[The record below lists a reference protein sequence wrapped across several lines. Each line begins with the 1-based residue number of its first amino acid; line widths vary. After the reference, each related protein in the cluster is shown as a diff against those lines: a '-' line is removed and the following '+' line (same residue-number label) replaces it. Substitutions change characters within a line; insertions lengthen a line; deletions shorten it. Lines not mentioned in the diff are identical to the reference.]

1 MNKNDQ
7 TIGFKELLTTTRVI
21 DSKNRQCKLGK
32 CIDYELEDLMQ
43 AINEYNKG
51 GKLTI
56 EIQIGVEER
65 NELSIQSTVKTSKP
79 KGKIPKNPYYR
90 DQKGNL
96 YMDDPNQL
104 KIFSTPKVTS
114 IQEMKG
120 EVIND

>member
-1 MNKNDQ
+1 MNENDQ

-104 KIFSTPKVTS
+104 KIFSNPKVTS
-114 IQEMKG
+114 IQETKG